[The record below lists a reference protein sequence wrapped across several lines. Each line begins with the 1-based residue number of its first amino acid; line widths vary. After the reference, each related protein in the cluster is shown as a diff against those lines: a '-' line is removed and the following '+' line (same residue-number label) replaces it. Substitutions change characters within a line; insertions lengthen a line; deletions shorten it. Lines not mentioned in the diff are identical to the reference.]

1 MTTKEMTDEEKQVV
15 TMVRDFVKR
24 DIEPVASEMDHADAY
39 PFEIVE
45 KMKELGLFGCTI
57 GEEYGGMGL
66 NSFTYAK
73 VIEEITAGWMSV
85 AGIINSHLIMAH
97 IVELFGEEDQKR
109 HFLPKMATAE
119 FRGGIA
125 LTEPNCGSDVAA
137 IQTSAVRDGDDYVV
151 NGTKM
156 LITNGEHGDTFAVLA
171 KTDKEVQ
178 PPYKGISCF
187 IMQKGGP
194 GFTHGRHLEK
204 LGYRGIDTT
213 ELIFD
218 DFHVPAGNLI
228 GRQEG
233 QGFKQMM
240 TGLELGRINVA
251 ARGVGVARAAFEKAM
266 AYAQQRHTFGVP
278 IAQHQAIQI
287 KLADMYTKIEASR
300 LLVEQAAAK
309 KDAGERCDLEA
320 GAAKLFASETAMEV
334 ALEALRVHG
343 GVGYIKEGGVERYF
357 RDAPLMIIGE
367 GTNEIQ
373 RTVMARQLVQRYK
386 HLA

>member
-109 HFLPKMATAE
+109 HLLPKMATAE

-171 KTDKEVQ
+171 KTDKQVQ

-251 ARGVGVARAAFEKAM
+251 ARGVGVARAAFEKSM
-266 AYAQQRHTFGVP
+266 AYAQKRHTFGVP

-287 KLADMYTKIEASR
+287 KLADMYTKIEAAR
-300 LLVEQAAAK
+300 LLVEQASAK

-334 ALEALRVHG
+334 SLEALRVHG

>member
-187 IMQKGGP
+187 IMQKGGS

-251 ARGVGVARAAFEKAM
+251 ARGVGVARAAFEKSM
-266 AYAQQRHTFGVP
+266 AYAQKRHTFGVP

-287 KLADMYTKIEASR
+287 KLADMYTKIEAAR
-300 LLVEQAAAK
+300 LLVEQASAK

-334 ALEALRVHG
+334 SLEALRVHG

>member
-1 MTTKEMTDEEKQVV
+1 MATKVMTDEEKQVV
-15 TMVRDFVKR
+15 TMIRDFVKR
-24 DIEPVASEMDHADAY
+24 DVEPVASEMEHADAY
-39 PFEIVE
+39 PHEIVE
-45 KMKELGLFGCTI
+45 KMKTLGLFGCTI
-57 GEEYGGMGL
+57 GEKYGGMGL

-73 VIEEITAGWMSV
+73 VIEEITAGWMSI

-97 IVELFGEEDQKR
+97 ILELFGTEDQKE

-125 LTEPNCGSDVAA
+125 LTEPNCGTDVAA
-137 IQTSAVRDGDDYVV
+137 MQTSAVRDGDDYVV

-156 LITNGEHGDTFAVLA
+156 LITNGEQGETFAVLA
-171 KTDKEVQ
+171 KTDKQAQ
-178 PPYKGISCF
+178 PPYKGIGCF
-187 IMQKGGP
+187 IMQKGP

-228 GRQEG
+228 GQEEG

-300 LLVEQAAAK
+300 LLVEQASAM

-343 GVGYIKEGGVERYF
+343 GVGYIKEHDVERYF
-357 RDAPLMIIGE
+357 RDAPLMLIGE

-373 RTVMARQLVQRYK
+373 RIVIARQLLQRYK

>member
-187 IMQKGGP
+187 IMQKGGS

-240 TGLELGRINVA
+240 TGLELGRINVGRPRRGRR
-251 ARGVGVARAAFEKAM
+251 ARRFREVDGLRPEAPYLRRPHRAAPGDPDQAR
-266 AYAQQRHTFGVP
+266 RHVY
-278 IAQHQAIQI
+278 Q
-287 KLADMYTKIEASR
+287 DRSR
-300 LLVEQAAAK
+300 AAPRR
-309 KDAGERCDLEA
+309 AGLRQEGRRR
-320 GAAKLFASETAMEV
+320 
-334 ALEALRVHG
+334 ALRLGSGRGQALRQRDGDGSLAG
-343 GVGYIKEGGVERYF
+343 GAPRPRWRRLHQGGR
-357 RDAPLMIIGE
+357 RRAILP
-367 GTNEIQ
+367 
-373 RTVMARQLVQRYK
+373 
-386 HLA
+386 

>member
-1 MTTKEMTDEEKQVV
+1 M
-15 TMVRDFVKR
+15 
-24 DIEPVASEMDHADAY
+24 
-39 PFEIVE
+39 
-45 KMKELGLFGCTI
+45 
-57 GEEYGGMGL
+57 
-66 NSFTYAK
+66 
-73 VIEEITAGWMSV
+73 
-85 AGIINSHLIMAH
+85 
-97 IVELFGEEDQKR
+97 
-109 HFLPKMATAE
+109 
-119 FRGGIA
+119 
-125 LTEPNCGSDVAA
+125 
-137 IQTSAVRDGDDYVV
+137 QTSAVRDGDDYVV

-156 LITNGEHGDTFAVLA
+156 LITNGEQGETFAVLA
-171 KTDKEVQ
+171 KTDKQAQ
-178 PPYKGISCF
+178 PPYKGIGCF
-187 IMQKGGP
+187 IMQKGP

-228 GRQEG
+228 GQEEG

-300 LLVEQAAAK
+300 LLVEQASAM

-343 GVGYIKEGGVERYF
+343 GVGYIKEHDVERYF
-357 RDAPLMIIGE
+357 HDAPLMLIGE

-373 RTVMARQLVQRYK
+373 RIVIARQLLQRYK

>member
-1 MTTKEMTDEEKQVV
+1 MVTKEMTTEEKQVV
-15 TMVRDFVKR
+15 SMIRDFVKR
-24 DIEPVASEMDHADAY
+24 DIEPVASEMEHADAY

-45 KMKELGLFGCTI
+45 KMKQLGLFGCTI
-57 GEEYGGMGL
+57 GQEYGGMGL

-73 VIEEITAGWMSV
+73 VIEEITASWMSV

-97 IVELFGEEDQKR
+97 IVELFGTEDQKKE
-109 HFLPKMATAE
+109 FLPKMATAE

-125 LTEPNCGSDVAA
+125 LTEPNCGSDVSA

-151 NGTKM
+151 NGNKM

-171 KTDKEVQ
+171 KTDKTIQ
-178 PPYKGISCF
+178 PAYKGIGCF
-187 IMQKGGP
+187 IMQKGP

-213 ELIFD
+213 ELNFK
-218 DFHVPAGNLI
+218 DFHEPAGNLI
-228 GRQEG
+228 GKEESS
-233 QGFKQMM
+233 GFKQMM

-266 AYAQQRHTFGVP
+266 SYAQQRQTFGVP
-278 IAQHQAIQI
+278 IAEHQAIQI

-300 LLVEQAAAK
+300 LLVEQASAK

-334 ALEALRVHG
+334 ALEAMRVHG
-343 GVGYIKEGGVERYF
+343 GVGYIKEHNVERYF
-357 RDAPLMIIGE
+357 RDAPLMLIGE

-373 RTVMARQLVQRYK
+373 RTVMARQLLQRYK

>member
-1 MTTKEMTDEEKQVV
+1 MTTKVMTDEEKQVV

-109 HFLPKMATAE
+109 HLLPKMATAE

-171 KTDKEVQ
+171 KTDKQVQ

-251 ARGVGVARAAFEKAM
+251 ARGVGVARAAFEKSM
-266 AYAQQRHTFGVP
+266 AYAQKRHTFGVP

-287 KLADMYTKIEASR
+287 KLADMYTKIEAAR
-300 LLVEQAAAK
+300 LLVEQASAK

-334 ALEALRVHG
+334 SLEALRVHG

>member
-109 HFLPKMATAE
+109 HLLPKMATAE

-187 IMQKGGP
+187 IMQKGGS

-251 ARGVGVARAAFEKAM
+251 ARGVGVARAAFEKSM
-266 AYAQQRHTFGVP
+266 AYAQKRHTFGVP

-287 KLADMYTKIEASR
+287 KLADMYTKIEAAR
-300 LLVEQAAAK
+300 LLVEQASAK

-334 ALEALRVHG
+334 SLEALRVHG

>member
-109 HFLPKMATAE
+109 HLLPKMATAE

-171 KTDKEVQ
+171 KTDKQVQ

-251 ARGVGVARAAFEKAM
+251 ARGVGVARAAFEKSM
-266 AYAQQRHTFGVP
+266 AYAQKRHTFGVP

-300 LLVEQAAAK
+300 LLVEQASAK

>member
-24 DIEPVASEMDHADAY
+24 DIEPVASEMELADVY

-137 IQTSAVRDGDDYVV
+137 IQTSAVRDGDCLLYTSPSPRD
-151 NGTKM
+151 
-156 LITNGEHGDTFAVLA
+156 
-171 KTDKEVQ
+171 
-178 PPYKGISCF
+178 
-187 IMQKGGP
+187 
-194 GFTHGRHLEK
+194 
-204 LGYRGIDTT
+204 
-213 ELIFD
+213 
-218 DFHVPAGNLI
+218 
-228 GRQEG
+228 
-233 QGFKQMM
+233 
-240 TGLELGRINVA
+240 GLL
-251 ARGVGVARAAFEKAM
+251 
-266 AYAQQRHTFGVP
+266 
-278 IAQHQAIQI
+278 
-287 KLADMYTKIEASR
+287 SR
-300 LLVEQAAAK
+300 MPSSA
-309 KDAGERCDLEA
+309 
-320 GAAKLFASETAMEV
+320 
-334 ALEALRVHG
+334 
-343 GVGYIKEGGVERYF
+343 
-357 RDAPLMIIGE
+357 
-367 GTNEIQ
+367 
-373 RTVMARQLVQRYK
+373 
-386 HLA
+386 

>member
-1 MTTKEMTDEEKQVV
+1 MTTKVMTDEEKQVV

-109 HFLPKMATAE
+109 HLLPKMATAE

-171 KTDKEVQ
+171 KTDKQVQ

-187 IMQKGGP
+187 IMQKGGS

-251 ARGVGVARAAFEKAM
+251 ARGVGVARAAFEKSM
-266 AYAQQRHTFGVP
+266 AYAQKRHTFGVP

-287 KLADMYTKIEASR
+287 KLADMYTKIEAAR
-300 LLVEQAAAK
+300 LLVEQASAK